1 MFQAK
6 IDDLIGYIEVIKL
19 YIDDILVLNKESL
32 SNHIE
37 KLRITFGRLRA
48 AGLKVNASKQSFG
61 LKYIPYLGYAIARG
75 GIKIDPKKLQVIMDH
90 RIPITTTEA

>member
-1 MFQAK
+1 MGMGTSGDIFQAK
-6 IDDLIGYIEVIKL
+6 LDDLIGDIEVIKL

-48 AGLKVNASKQSFG
+48 AGLKVDANKFSFG
-61 LKYIPYLGYAIARG
+61 LKEIPFLGY
-75 GIKIDPKKLQVIMDH
+75 VIT
-90 RIPITTTEA
+90 R